1 MLNNNCSNILLPRF
15 REQER
20 EEGRQHEQVP
30 AKAAVPESL
39 AVENTQAREGEKKP
53 EESVRSAPS
62 STSITKEQPHEDNTA
77 NRVSGCNYGLS
88 GLPDILYLG
97 GLGGF

>member
-1 MLNNNCSNILLPRF
+1 MYMLNNNCSNILLPRF

-77 NRVSGCNYGLS
+77 NRVSGCSL
-88 GLPDILYLG
+88 
-97 GLGGF
+97 